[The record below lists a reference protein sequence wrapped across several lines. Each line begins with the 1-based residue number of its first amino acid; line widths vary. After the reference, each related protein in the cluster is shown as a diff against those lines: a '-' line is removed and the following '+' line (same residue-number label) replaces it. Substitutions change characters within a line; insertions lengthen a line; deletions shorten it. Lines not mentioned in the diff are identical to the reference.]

1 MRLSITGRHRR
12 NTQPAAPAIEPTP
25 VELYEA
31 AALDAVARCY
41 SGLGYWRQV
50 GDPRQLVDALLDIQN
65 ILGKVLAPK
74 PVKS

>member
-12 NTQPAAPAIEPTP
+12 NTQPAAPPVPTP
-25 VELYEA
+25 AEIYEA
-31 AALDAVARCY
+31 AALDAIARVH
-41 SGLGYWRQV
+41 SGLGYWHQV
-50 GDPRQLVDALLDIQN
+50 GDPRQLVDALLDVRN

>member
-1 MRLSITGRHRR
+1 MRLSITGRHRNR
-12 NTQPAAPAIEPTP
+12 PQPDPAVPSP

-31 AALDAVARCY
+31 AALDAVARIH

-50 GDPRQLVDALLDIQN
+50 GDPAHLVDALLDVRN
-65 ILGKVLAPK
+65 ILGKVLAPE

>member
-12 NTQPAAPAIEPTP
+12 NAQPAAPPEPTP
-25 VELYEA
+25 LELYEA

-41 SGLGYWRQV
+41 SGLGYWQQV
-50 GDPRQLVDALLDIQN
+50 GDPRQLVDALLDVRN
-65 ILGKVLAPK
+65 ILGQVLAPK

>member
-12 NTQPAAPAIEPTP
+12 NAQPAAPPEPTP

-41 SGLGYWRQV
+41 SGLGYWRQLD
-50 GDPRQLVDALLDIQN
+50 DPKQLVDALLDVRN
-65 ILGKVLAPK
+65 ILGKVLAPE